1 MENKLKNSVELKNIE
16 DLIKSYLSHREYTII
31 FNNGHLAVY
40 MSAFNQENALT
51 VVADVTLE
59 YELSKEIGKEVYS
72 TRLFRPKMRINL
84 GREFEAVDTPEL
96 LDAIQDAVD
105 LVGAL
110 TTIYEKA
117 IEYIVVSR

>member
-1 MENKLKNSVELKNIE
+1 M
-16 DLIKSYLSHREYTII
+16 
-31 FNNGHLAVY
+31 
-40 MSAFNQENALT
+40 
-51 VVADVTLE
+51 ADVTLE
-59 YELSKEIGKEVYS
+59 YELSKELGKEIYS
-72 TRLFRPKMRINL
+72 TRLFRPKMRLNL

>member
-72 TRLFRPKMRINL
+72 TRLFWCSPR
-84 GREFEAVDTPEL
+84 F
-96 LDAIQDAVD
+96 Q
-105 LVGAL
+105 
-110 TTIYEKA
+110 
-117 IEYIVVSR
+117 VVCLQCHQ